1 MAEAL
6 NELDRRIVAAL
17 AKDGRRSYRDIAR
30 ELGVSEATVRSRAT
44 RLQNQGLIKVTAV
57 GSPLALGVKV
67 VALILMRI
75 APGKVAAAERTLASY
90 PHIRFVATALGSA
103 DIVIQTLHPSVRDL
117 HRFVSEELPAVLP
130 ELNSTETFQLTKV
143 LKSTW
148 TWGDWFEYLEGA
160 EDEQKPDA
168 EASYWLD
175 EADGPKRRRPE

>member
-6 NELDRRIVAAL
+6 DDLDRRIVSAL
-17 AKDGRRSYRDIAR
+17 AKDGRRPYRDIAR
-30 ELGVSEATVRSRAT
+30 ELGVSEATVRTRAT
-44 RLQNQGLIKVTAV
+44 RMQGQGLVRVTAV

-67 VALILMRI
+67 VALILIRM
-75 APGKVAAAERTLASY
+75 APGRIAAAERVLASY

-117 HRFVSEELPAVLP
+117 HRFVSEELPAALP
-130 ELNSTETFQLTKV
+130 DINSTETFQLTKV

-148 TWGDWFEYLEGA
+148 TWGDWFEYLESSPDGG
-160 EDEQKPDA
+160 ETSDA

-175 EADGPKRRRPE
+175 EERGPSSGRT